1 MIWLK
6 SGNPIKTRDLSLVMG
21 LKTLLLRAR
30 KPWFIRENP
39 MPNNGIL
46 NLKIIYSSH
55 EKCCIFGLFFSCK

>member
-30 KPWFIRENP
+30 KP
-39 MPNNGIL
+39 
-46 NLKIIYSSH
+46 
-55 EKCCIFGLFFSCK
+55 